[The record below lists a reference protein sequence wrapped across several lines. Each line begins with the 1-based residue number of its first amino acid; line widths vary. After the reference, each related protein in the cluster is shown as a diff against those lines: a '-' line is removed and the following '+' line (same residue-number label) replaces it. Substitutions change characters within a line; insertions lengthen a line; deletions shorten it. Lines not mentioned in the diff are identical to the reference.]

1 MLLERLKA
9 NTPARII
16 IVTAPSTSPLVFDDL
31 QGEKHFGA
39 LNELGASKMANLL
52 FTYAL
57 ARRLQGTGVTANDI
71 HPGLIKSNL
80 MQQAALPMRV
90 LLNLVSSGPDKG
102 ADTTIYLAADAQ
114 VANETGKFWSARKQ
128 ISSNAYSYDTQIQER
143 LWEMSESMTKEQ
155 V

>member
-1 MLLERLKA
+1 
-9 NTPARII
+9 
-16 IVTAPSTSPLVFDDL
+16 
-31 QGEKHFGA
+31 
-39 LNELGASKMANLL
+39 MANLL

-57 ARRLQGTGVTANDI
+57 ARRLQDTGVTANAI

-90 LLNLVSSGPDKG
+90 LLNLVSSCPDKG

-128 ISSNAYSYDTQIQER
+128 IFSNAYSHDTHIQER